1 MEMMKIVY
9 EVLKKSDVNLSWEV
23 ERKKWNSIT
32 LLNFTIEFIYFNNL
46 VSDTIIAAD
55 LSTLMTKVLQQF
67 WKILL

>member
-1 MEMMKIVY
+1 MEIMKILY
-9 EVLKKSDVNLSWEV
+9 EAWKKSDVNLLLKV

-55 LSTLMTKVLQQF
+55 LSTLMTKVLQ
-67 WKILL
+67 